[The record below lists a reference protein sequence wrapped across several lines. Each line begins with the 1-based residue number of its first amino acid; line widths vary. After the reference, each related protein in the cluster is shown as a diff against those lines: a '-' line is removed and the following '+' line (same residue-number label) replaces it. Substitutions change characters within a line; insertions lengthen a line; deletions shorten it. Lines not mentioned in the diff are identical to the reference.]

1 MKTSIYLRNMTGPLT
16 ETVICRSSGNRR
28 RFFLCKNRNS
38 CLKIS
43 TIVELFRAHRE
54 HPVKQPSAAAE
65 TKPLASIPPT
75 SCFTCPSAN
84 SSMEISLE
92 RKKSTDRTKDISKK
106 LNRFACKFSFEVST
120 RTTYS
125 VSSQAGHGI
134 EEAMRSNL
142 MSICRKFCETASRPA
157 REVPIALFKC
167 ISRYFFDIVCF
178 SNNFPGDCVTP

>member
-1 MKTSIYLRNMTGPLT
+1 MRSYTYLCDVTGPLT
-16 ETVICRSSGNRR
+16 ETVICRSSGNKR